1 MRFVVSLIA
10 IAMALAMA
18 LASPIWSAVAESSQ
32 DTQPR
37 VRVVSPV
44 EGARVVGPD
53 VEVRL
58 EIEGA
63 TLSPRRS
70 RMGAYLLLRLDNAP
84 PVKTFTDN
92 FTYKGVGAGNHT
104 LRVELRRNDDTSFDP
119 PVRAQVSFS
128 VRPPA
133 Q

>member
-1 MRFVVSLIA
+1 MRSVPNRI
-10 IAMALAMA
+10 ALAVA
-18 LASPIWSAVAESSQ
+18 LTSVIWATVAETSQ
-32 DTQPR
+32 DAQPK

-44 EGARVVGPD
+44 EDAQVAGPD
-53 VEVRL
+53 VQVRL

-70 RMGAYLLLRLDNAP
+70 RMGAYILLRLDNAP

-119 PVRAQVSFS
+119 PVRAQVRFS
-128 VRPPA
+128 VRAPS